1 MHSKGRS
8 PKGRATPSPRRH
20 TPRTPPSRSHQR
32 SASGGARLQGTR
44 ASPGRATLWD
54 EPSSPLRPGRVQDS
68 PRSRGSGGS
77 GGGGASGLPQPGLL
91 LADPPKRRA
100 THTDS
105 PLLLAG
111 RGGGGGSGGTGTGA
125 NAGSAALSAAAAV
138 SSTAG
143 GQASTSTSTST
154 GKSRREKERARKKKA
169 RKLRNA
175 MAAMAA
181 SPEFVAALAAV
192 QAGAT
197 EAADA
202 STTQG
207 GGDDDRGS
215 VDASTAFADHDAGG
229 VDDTEDG
236 DAVGGSAGGGAG
248 LESKGDDDG
257 GDSADV
263 LSSSAR
269 LSTVITNLKRAVSAS
284 GDALT
289 VCAGMCCRAVGV

>member
-1 MHSKGRS
+1 M
-8 PKGRATPSPRRH
+8 
-20 TPRTPPSRSHQR
+20 
-32 SASGGARLQGTR
+32 
-44 ASPGRATLWD
+44 
-54 EPSSPLRPGRVQDS
+54 
-68 PRSRGSGGS
+68 
-77 GGGGASGLPQPGLL
+77 
-91 LADPPKRRA
+91 
-100 THTDS
+100 
-105 PLLLAG
+105 
-111 RGGGGGSGGTGTGA
+111 
-125 NAGSAALSAAAAV
+125 
-138 SSTAG
+138 TAG
-143 GQASTSTSTST
+143 GQASTSTSTSAST